1 MPGKPGGMNIGGYAL
16 LGGLVLAVILGVAA
30 SFVPEGLMPILVAVL
45 FVLGLVVGLLNVSEK
60 EVNSFLIAGV
70 ALLLAATSWNVA
82 LAGTLALVGD
92 AGVMVAKMIVG
103 FTNALIAFISP
114 AVFLVAIMGI
124 WKLAQPD

>member
-1 MPGKPGGMNIGGYAL
+1 MPGKSGGMNIGGYAL